1 MGTDIAQMKTGLDI
15 SPQAIVG
22 RVRALVLALRQR
34 AEQTEALRRLPD
46 ETVRDFRAG
55 GLFRILQPRQFGGA
69 EADAQVLVDI
79 AREAGQGCGSS
90 GWCLSLL
97 AVHNW
102 LVSLYPPEAQHEV
115 LGRNPDALVATSLAP
130 QGKATPVAGGYRLS
144 GQWQFASGCD
154 HAQWIAVGGVVTH
167 PTPPPAPDM
176 RLFLVPQG
184 AYRIDDTWFVA
195 GLRGTGSKD
204 LIVEDVFI
212 PAHRVLSIAD
222 AQAGNTPG
230 AAARDTPLYRIPLT
244 ALFIM
249 AAAGPAL
256 GIAAGALTTYCEWVQ
271 TRTVGYTELKK
282 AGQAA
287 VQMRL
292 AEAAVE
298 IDAVELLLRRDCEA
312 MMQTV
317 RANDPFSLHQRAQY
331 RRDAVYAVTVCT
343 RAVDRLFAVSGGNA
357 LYDRHPLQR
366 AFRDIHALA
375 SHAFLNPDLAAELY
389 GQVALGLEPNGLI

>member
-1 MGTDIAQMKTGLDI
+1 MGADTAKMNTVVDVA
-15 SPQAIVG
+15 SQAIVG
-22 RVRALVLALRQR
+22 RARDFVPALRQR
-34 AEQTEALRRLPD
+34 AEQAEALRRLPD
-46 ETVRDFRAG
+46 ETVRDFREG

-69 EADAQVLVDI
+69 EADAHVLVDM

-102 LVSLYPPEAQHEV
+102 LVSLYHPEAQHEV

-130 QGKATPVAGGYRLS
+130 HGKATPVAGGYRCS
-144 GQWQFASGCD
+144 GHWQFASGCD
-154 HAQWIAVGGVVTH
+154 HAQWIAVGGVVAH

-176 RLFLVPQG
+176 RIFLMPQG
-184 AYRIDDTWFVA
+184 DYRIDDTWFVA

-204 LIVEDVFI
+204 LIVEDVFV
-212 PAHRVLSIAD
+212 PTHRVLSIVE
-222 AQAGNTPG
+222 AQAGETPG
-230 AAARDTPLYRIPLT
+230 AAAHRAPLYRIPLT

-249 AAAGPAL
+249 AAAEPAL
-256 GIAAGALTTYCEWVQ
+256 GIAAGALATYQEWVQ
-271 TRTVGYTELKK
+271 GRAVGYTEMKK

-287 VQMRL
+287 VQIRL
-292 AEAAVE
+292 AEAAAE
-298 IDAVELLLRRDCEA
+298 IDAVELLLRRDCEE
-312 MMQTV
+312 MMRTV
-317 RANDPFSLHQRAQY
+317 RANEPFSLRQRARY

-366 AFRDIHALA
+366 AFRDVHALA

-389 GQVALGLEPNGLI
+389 GRVALGLEPNGLI